1 MLREAVKKGAAVGRE
16 AEAYMKRGELVPD
29 ETILRIVEARVDAG
43 GADAAY
49 MFDGFPRTLKQA
61 ELLDRMLERHQGR
74 VNHVFLLDAPR
85 DLLITRL
92 TGRRVCRKCGAGYHV
107 VNIPP
112 RKAGVCDACGGELYQ
127 RPDDQEATILNRL
140 DVYERQTKELIEYYD
155 RKNLLV
161 RIDSARH
168 REVTVAEIL
177 DHLRRL
183 SDS

>member
-1 MLREAVKKGAAVGRE
+1 
-16 AEAYMKRGELVPD
+16 
-29 ETILRIVEARVDAG
+29 
-43 GADAAY
+43 
-49 MFDGFPRTLKQA
+49 
-61 ELLDRMLERHQGR
+61 